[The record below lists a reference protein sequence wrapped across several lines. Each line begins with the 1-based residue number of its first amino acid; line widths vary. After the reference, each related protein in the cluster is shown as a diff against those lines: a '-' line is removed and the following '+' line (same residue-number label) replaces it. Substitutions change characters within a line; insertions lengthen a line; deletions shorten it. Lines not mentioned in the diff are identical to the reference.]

1 MARFFILAFVL
12 LACVARAE
20 GSVQKVTP
28 IEKVIELLKQLSAQ
42 TVEEG
47 KAEAK
52 QYDNFSCFC
61 KEQASEKLYNIEKST
76 AKIERLTAKIS
87 DLDGEI
93 SKLNSEISDLS
104 TKISDLEDE
113 INKVQNKET
122 EEHNE
127 YVGDRQDITTA
138 IHQVD
143 DATND
148 MKHAADDEKGDV
160 GGVNLMALKATAV
173 KVLAVSSHLRHMAP
187 SDKQLDTLKML
198 AEPGKAHG
206 YEFHSNEIIE
216 TMEGVEKTEKK
227 ERTELDEDEFKL
239 EAALEKKILALKTQK
254 GFAEK
259 ERDEKSALE
268 ASKSDEMAAAKEDK
282 ASEIKSKKADNDFM
296 DVLTEQCEQ
305 KAKEF
310 DQRSQM
316 RADELTA
323 MSEALDSLEKGVK
336 PNYDANK
343 KLVGLAQR
351 SATPK
356 GHWAWVEDGPS
367 ASAKPASFIQ
377 LRKSSG
383 TTARQVVQK
392 VQELLQSKADILK
405 NAQLSAVAL
414 KVKLSEDH
422 FVKVRGLIKDLIAK
436 LKADAEAEAEQKG
449 FCDKNMADA
458 TSARDEAK
466 MTIEAKT
473 ADTHKN
479 EAEKAKLN
487 EEISALQEAIAA
499 NKKGLNEATQL
510 RNKEKADNK
519 KTLTDAEAGKDAVKF
534 AITTLKDFYEGASMI
549 QTRYTPPAADRSGMT
564 VSDMAPKAFSGT
576 YHGNQAQSKGIIGM
590 LEVILSDFERTLETV
605 EATEDEAQKK
615 FESFE
620 SETESDNEEKQED
633 VEKKESRI
641 SDIEDALVTLADEKS
656 DGEKKL
662 DGALEELEKLKSM
675 CVEGGETYA
684 ERVAAREQEIAALK
698 EAMQM
703 LIDWQGF

>member
-1 MARFFILAFVL
+1 MARILIIACIA
-12 LACVARAE
+12 LACVANAE
-20 GSVQKVTP
+20 KVTP
-28 IEKVIELLKQLSAQ
+28 VEKVIELLKKLSAQ
-42 TVEEG
+42 TAEEG
-47 KAEAK
+47 KKEAK
-52 QYDNFSCFC
+52 QYDDFSCFC
-61 KEQASEKLYNIEKST
+61 KEQADEKLYNIETST
-76 AKIERLTAKIS
+76 EKLEKLAAKIS
-87 DLDGEI
+87 DLEGEI
-93 SKLNSEISDLS
+93 SKLNSEIADLS
-104 TKISDLEDE
+104 TEISSFEDE
-113 INKVQNKET
+113 IAATQTKESD
-122 EEHNE
+122 EHSE
-127 YVGDRQDITTA
+127 YLVERADVTDA
-138 IHQVD
+138 ISEVHGAVD
-143 DATND
+143 EL
-148 MKHAADDEKGDV
+148 KHTADDEKGDV
-160 GGVNLMALKATAV
+160 GGTSGVLLALKSKAV
-173 KVLAVSSHLRHMAP
+173 RVLQLSSRSSHVAP
-187 SDKQLDTLKML
+187 SDAQMKTLSML
-198 AEPGKAHG
+198 ADPGTAHG
-206 YEFHSNEIIE
+206 YEFHSGEIIQ